1 MSRRIRIFYEV
12 FGDDQNVNAQSLNAR
27 GIALRLDPENF
38 ESSFLVT
45 GRPDPK
51 LVGKPHIRFIRLPSH
66 LKGIFAKMYLLCSSE
81 DILVYPR
88 YSFHRPLFSIVLRRS
103 LRRKKLVCPVE
114 APLTHLQKENPNAN
128 KRIRRILRKSDFI
141 VPISDYISR
150 DLQENLRIEAHTI
163 IPGGIDTRFFY
174 PIKRSA
180 SSTVRVLFVGR
191 LIDRKGL
198 ETIVEAAVLFP
209 EVHFRIVGSA
219 YGKMDGAFARR
230 MRQRVNEDNLKN
242 VAFVGTLSQEQLRQ
256 LMWDSDILLHPSRIE
271 GIPRVTQEAG
281 ATGMPSIIFDDY
293 RTPSVVDGVTGFQV
307 KTFEE
312 MIDRLRLL
320 IDNGDLRS
328 QMGAAA
334 VELVKQFDCGVVAKR
349 WEEVFKQLTPN

>member
-38 ESSFLVT
+38 ESAFLIT

-51 LVGKPHIRFIRLPSH
+51 LVGKPHIRFIRLLPH
-66 LKGIFAKMYLLCSSE
+66 LRAIFARMYLLCSSD

-88 YSFHRPLFSIVLRRS
+88 PSFHPPFFSKVLRRS
-103 LRRKKLVCPVE
+103 PRRKKVVCPVE
-114 APLTHLQKENPNAN
+114 APVNHFQKENPRAY
-128 KRIRRILRKSDFI
+128 KQIQRILRESDFI
-141 VPISDYISR
+141 VPISDYISQN
-150 DLQENLRIEAHTI
+150 LQENVRIEAHTI

-174 PIKRSA
+174 PIKRGT

-198 ETIVEAAVLFP
+198 EPIVEAAALFP

-219 YGKMDGAFARR
+219 YGKVDGAFARR
-230 MRQRVNEDNLKN
+230 IRQRVNEDNLKN

-256 LMWDSDILLHPSRIE
+256 LMWESDILLHPSRVE

-293 RTPSVVDGVTGFQV
+293 QTPSVVDGITGFQV

-312 MIDRLRLL
+312 MIDRLRLM
-320 IDNGDLRS
+320 IDNRDLRL
-328 QMGAAA
+328 QMGTAA
-334 VELVKQFDCGVVAKR
+334 VEHVRQFDCAVVAKR
-349 WEEVFKQLTPN
+349 WEEVFRQLIHN